1 MVSLAKFVRSAPPAA
16 LRAYFRQ
23 GNISIPGTVDWSARG
38 SRFVQPLVNAVENLD
53 ETRRAYV
60 RNDAERISHLSDDA
74 GQAALYSVVTQRE
87 SLEVLENGIARALH
101 VFLHDP
107 NAFRRA
113 EEVRYT
119 DSHRRGRM
127 WDGYIA
133 KRGLSLERDSR
144 SIDSFK
150 NDIRQRFQTE
160 NVHVDIFDRTR
171 GTSSG
176 KAYKLIQATVYRDGR
191 LDDVLEFV
199 KGELT
204 RRPTRPMIEAAL
216 TYEPSTGVIE
226 VVANVRESRKDF
238 VDIFA
243 RTLLNYRID
252 NKRLVLRRY
261 DLAVLT
267 RPHAFPSDPEDG
279 IESVR
284 VNLLRLMPLNAV
296 GERVTLE
303 CARDGSNTIWQMASS
318 NFGLSNP
325 LHGGWIVTK
334 AKLVICFR
342 PTIDSR
348 RGKVLPLTITMP
360 HGCDLKER
368 TECERMVGEKYLR
381 RWGILKDG

>member
-23 GNISIPGTVDWSARG
+23 ENISIPRTVDWSARG
-38 SRFVQPLVNAVENLD
+38 SRFVQPLVNAVENMD

-60 RNDAERISHLSDDA
+60 RNHAERISNLSDEA
-74 GQAALYSVVTQRE
+74 GQAALYSVVTRRE
-87 SLEVLENGIARALH
+87 SLEPLENGLARALY

-107 NAFRRA
+107 DAFRRA

-127 WDGYIA
+127 WEGYIT
-133 KRGLSLERDSR
+133 KPGLSLEQDAR
-144 SIDSFK
+144 SLENFK
-150 NDIRQRFQTE
+150 NGVRQKFQTE
-160 NVHVDIFDRTR
+160 NVFVDIFDRTR
-171 GTSSG
+171 GAASG
-176 KAYKLIQATVYRDGR
+176 EAYKLIQVTVYRDGR

-204 RRPTRPMIEAAL
+204 RRSKRPVIEAAL

-238 VDIFA
+238 IDIFA
-243 RTLLNYRID
+243 RTLLNYRTD
-252 NKRLVLRRY
+252 KKRLVLRRY

-267 RPHAFPSDPEDG
+267 RPHVFPSDPEDG
-279 IESVR
+279 IESVW
-284 VNLLRLMPLNAV
+284 VNLLRLMPLNAA

-303 CARDGSNTIWQMASS
+303 CERDGSNTIWQMASS

-334 AKLVICFR
+334 AKLLICFR
-342 PTIDSR
+342 PTMDSR
-348 RGKVLPLTITMP
+348 RGKVLPLTITTP

-368 TECERMVGEKYLR
+368 TECERIVGEKYLR

>member
-1 MVSLAKFVRSAPPAA
+1 M
-16 LRAYFRQ
+16 
-23 GNISIPGTVDWSARG
+23 
-38 SRFVQPLVNAVENLD
+38 D

-60 RNDAERISHLSDDA
+60 RNHAERISNLSDEA
-74 GQAALYSVVTQRE
+74 GQAALYSVVTRRE
-87 SLEVLENGIARALH
+87 SLEPLENGLARALY

-107 NAFRRA
+107 DAFRRA

-127 WDGYIA
+127 WEGYIT
-133 KRGLSLERDSR
+133 KPGLSLEQDAR
-144 SIDSFK
+144 SLENFK
-150 NDIRQRFQTE
+150 NGVRQKFQTE
-160 NVHVDIFDRTR
+160 NVFVDIFDRTR
-171 GTSSG
+171 GAASG
-176 KAYKLIQATVYRDGR
+176 ETYKLIQATVYRDGR

-199 KGELT
+199 KGELI
-204 RRPTRPMIEAAL
+204 RRSKRPVIEAAL

-238 VDIFA
+238 IDIFA
-243 RTLLNYRID
+243 RTLLNYRTD
-252 NKRLVLRRY
+252 KKRLVLRRY

-279 IESVR
+279 IESVW
-284 VNLLRLMPLNAV
+284 VNLLRLMPLNAA

-303 CARDGSNTIWQMASS
+303 CERDGSNTIWQMASS

-334 AKLVICFR
+334 AKLLICFR
-342 PTIDSR
+342 PTMDSR
-348 RGKVLPLTITMP
+348 RGKVLPLTITTP

-368 TECERMVGEKYLR
+368 TECERIIGEKYLR

>member
-1 MVSLAKFVRSAPPAA
+1 MQSRTWT
-16 LRAYFRQ
+16 RQ
-23 GNISIPGTVDWSARG
+23 EVLTSGK
-38 SRFVQPLVNAVENLD
+38 
-53 ETRRAYV
+53 
-60 RNDAERISHLSDDA
+60 DAERISNLSDEA
-74 GQAALYSVVTQRE
+74 GQAALYSVVLQRG
-87 SLEVLENGIARALH
+87 SLELLENGPARALY
-101 VFLHDP
+101 VFLHDSD
-107 NAFRRA
+107 AFRRA

-133 KRGLSLERDSR
+133 KPGLSLERDTR
-144 SIDSFK
+144 SVDNFK
-150 NDIRQRFQTE
+150 NEIRQRFRTQ

-171 GTSSG
+171 GAASG
-176 KAYKLIQATVYRDGR
+176 EAYKLIQVTVYRDGW

-204 RRPTRPMIEAAL
+204 RRPTRPVIEAAL

-226 VVANVRESRKDF
+226 VVANVRESREDF
-238 VDIFA
+238 IDIFA
-243 RTLLNYRID
+243 RTLLNYRTD
-252 NKRLVLRRY
+252 KKRLVLRRY

-267 RPHAFPSDPEDG
+267 RPHAFLCDPEDG
-279 IESVR
+279 IESVW
-284 VNLLRLMPLNAV
+284 VNLLRLMPLNAA

-303 CARDGSNTIWQMASS
+303 CERDGANTIWQMASS

-334 AKLVICFR
+334 AKLLIRFR
-342 PTIDSR
+342 PTMDSR

-368 TECERMVGEKYLR
+368 TECERIVGEKYLR